1 VETNMQ
7 GTREHWGSRFG
18 FIMAAAGSAVGL
30 GNIWRFPYT
39 TGQNGGGAFLLIYF
53 GIIIAF
59 GISVVMA
66 EMLIGRSA
74 QRNPVGA
81 FRVLGGRG
89 WPLVGYFGVCTGFVI
104 LSFYIVV
111 AGWTL
116 AYIVHMA
123 RGALHT
129 SDAAALGQIFGD
141 FVASPLEPLG
151 YAAAFMALTAWVVLG
166 GINKGIERANKILM
180 PLLFVLLLV
189 LVVRAVTL
197 PGAMA
202 GVRFYLTPDWSA
214 VGPDTFF
221 AAISQAFFS
230 LSIGM
235 GTMLT
240 YGSYLSLRE
249 NLPSSALTVG
259 LVDSTAAF
267 LSGLMVLPAVFAFGF
282 APNAGP
288 GLTFIT
294 LPAVFSAMPFGDLF
308 GVLFFLLL
316 AIAALTSAVS
326 ILEPLVSYTVDEHGI
341 SRRRVVIGAA
351 IVCFLLGVPASL
363 SFGVM
368 AELTVFGKNWFD
380 LMDFLANNL
389 MLPIGGLGTAL
400 FVGWAWRAP
409 ALRALSNEG
418 QLHQPWA
425 PVWLFILRY
434 LAPAGILWILISA
447 LI

>member
-1 VETNMQ
+1 MSGRGN
-7 GTREHWGSRFG
+7 WGSRFG
-18 FIMAAAGSAVGL
+18 FIMAAAGSAIGL
-30 GNIWRFPYT
+30 GNIWRFPYM
-39 TGQNGGGAFLLIYF
+39 TGSNGGGAFLLIYLGIVIGF
-53 GIIIAF
+53 GLSLA
-59 GISVVMA
+59 MA
-66 EMLIGRSA
+66 EMALGRAA

-81 FRVLGGRG
+81 FRMLGGG
-89 WPLVGYFGVCTGFVI
+89 AWPLVGYLGVFTGFVI

-116 AYIVHMA
+116 AYMGFMA
-123 RGALHT
+123 RGLLT
-129 SDAAALGQIFGD
+129 VTDAG
-141 FVASPLEPLG
+141 S
-151 YAAAFMALTAWVVLG
+151 LTAFFNGFVSSPIEPIAYAGLFMLLTALIVAG
-166 GINKGIERANKILM
+166 GIDRGIERWNKILM
-180 PLLFVLLLV
+180 PALFIILVILLI
-189 LVVRAVTL
+189 RAVTL
-197 PGAMA
+197 PGADQGLAFFLVPDFGKVTA
-202 GVRFYLTPDWSA
+202 G
-214 VGPDTFF
+214 TFRD
-221 AAISQAFFS
+221 AIAQAFFS

-259 LVDSTAAF
+259 LVDSAAAF

-409 ALRALSNEG
+409 ALRALSNDG

>member
-1 VETNMQ
+1 
-7 GTREHWGSRFG
+7 
-18 FIMAAAGSAVGL
+18 
-30 GNIWRFPYT
+30 
-39 TGQNGGGAFLLIYF
+39 
-53 GIIIAF
+53 
-59 GISVVMA
+59 
-66 EMLIGRSA
+66 
-74 QRNPVGA
+74 
-81 FRVLGGRG
+81 
-89 WPLVGYFGVCTGFVI
+89 
-104 LSFYIVV
+104 
-111 AGWTL
+111 
-116 AYIVHMA
+116 
-123 RGALHT
+123 
-129 SDAAALGQIFGD
+129 
-141 FVASPLEPLG
+141 
-151 YAAAFMALTAWVVLG
+151 VVLG
-166 GINKGIERANKILM
+166 GINKGIERANKVLM

-259 LVDSTAAF
+259 LVDSAAAF

-400 FVGWAWRAP
+400 FGGWAWRAP
-409 ALRALSNEG
+409 ALRALSNDG

>member
-1 VETNMQ
+1 
-7 GTREHWGSRFG
+7 
-18 FIMAAAGSAVGL
+18 
-30 GNIWRFPYT
+30 
-39 TGQNGGGAFLLIYF
+39 
-53 GIIIAF
+53 
-59 GISVVMA
+59 
-66 EMLIGRSA
+66 
-74 QRNPVGA
+74 
-81 FRVLGGRG
+81 
-89 WPLVGYFGVCTGFVI
+89 
-104 LSFYIVV
+104 
-111 AGWTL
+111 
-116 AYIVHMA
+116 
-123 RGALHT
+123 
-129 SDAAALGQIFGD
+129 
-141 FVASPLEPLG
+141 
-151 YAAAFMALTAWVVLG
+151 
-166 GINKGIERANKILM
+166 
-180 PLLFVLLLV
+180 
-189 LVVRAVTL
+189 
-197 PGAMA
+197 
-202 GVRFYLTPDWSA
+202 
-214 VGPDTFF
+214 
-221 AAISQAFFS
+221 
-230 LSIGM
+230 
-235 GTMLT
+235 
-240 YGSYLSLRE
+240 
-249 NLPSSALTVG
+249 
-259 LVDSTAAF
+259 VDSAAAF

-326 ILEPLVSYTVDEHGI
+326 ILEPLVSYAVDEHGI

-409 ALRALSNEG
+409 ALRALSNDG